1 MNGAV
6 SHELRNPLSSLLAGI
21 DLMNSYISNLKYL
34 IECLDNVDEDIIRDS
49 KSKIKKVLLNLEIN
63 SNKMNSSSK
72 FIDYFVHDL
81 LDYTV
86 LSNDSQNFIKQN
98 SEFSLNESIE
108 EIVSIMNDKI

>member
-1 MNGAV
+1 
-6 SHELRNPLSSLLAGI
+6 
-21 DLMNSYISNLKYL
+21 
-34 IECLDNVDEDIIRDS
+34 
-49 KSKIKKVLLNLEIN
+49 
-63 SNKMNSSSK
+63 MNSSSK

-108 EIVSIMNDKI
+108 EIVSIMNDKIQMKNLVLSADIPMLKVYTDQKRL